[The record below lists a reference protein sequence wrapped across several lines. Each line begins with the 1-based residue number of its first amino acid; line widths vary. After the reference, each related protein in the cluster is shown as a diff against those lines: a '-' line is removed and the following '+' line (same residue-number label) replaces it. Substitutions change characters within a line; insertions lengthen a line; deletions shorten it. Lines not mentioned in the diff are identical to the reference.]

1 MSGRDDMSAHLSMS
15 GRGDMS
21 ARLSMSGRGKGEIL
35 LHFRGNCAT
44 MGVMNVVRANGYA
57 KLNLTLDVTGKQDGY
72 HTLDSLVVTIG
83 LCDRLVLKK
92 RKDRASSV
100 TMHGMGSEVIPPDGN
115 NALRAAEAFSEAFG
129 TCGADVT
136 VYKNIPMGA
145 GLGGSS
151 ADAAAVLLGM
161 KKLYGV
167 ADMGGLKS
175 LADSL
180 GSDTGF
186 LLFGGLARMQGRG
199 DVLLPLNAELEM
211 HFLVICPDEGVSS
224 GECYGAFDRL
234 GEHFSPVTP
243 DAAALLER
251 GDLPHAAR
259 YFSNRLYGA
268 AKSLV
273 PAAEQAYLAAK
284 SFSPLGAAMTGSGSA
299 AFALFET
306 KELAEWAKSRYRGKG
321 RAFVTESVYPKN
333 IKPIGNP
340 YALSEGEGEGE

>member
-1 MSGRDDMSAHLSMS
+1 M
-15 GRGDMS
+15 
-21 ARLSMSGRGKGEIL
+21 
-35 LHFRGNCAT
+35 N
-44 MGVMNVVRANGYA
+44 VMNVVRVNGYA
-57 KLNLTLDVTGKQDGY
+57 KLNLTLDITGKRDGY
-72 HTLDSLVVTIG
+72 HLLDSLAVTID
-83 LCDRLVLKK
+83 LCDRVAVKK
-92 RKDRASSV
+92 RKDRLSSV
-100 TMHGMGSEVIPPDGN
+100 TMHGMGSEAIPPEKN
-115 NALRAAEAFSEAFG
+115 NALKVAEAFSEAFG

-161 KKLYGV
+161 KKLYGIS
-167 ADMGGLKS
+167 DMGGVKS
-175 LADSL
+175 LADTL
-180 GSDTGF
+180 GSDMGF

-199 DVLLPLNAELEM
+199 DVLLPLAAEPEM

-224 GECYGAFDRL
+224 GECYEAFDRL
-234 GEHFSPVTP
+234 GETFPPVTP

-268 AKSLV
+268 ARSLV
-273 PAAEQAYLAAK
+273 PAAEQAFLAAK

-306 KELAEWAKSRYRGKG
+306 RELAEWAKSRYRGKG
-321 RAFVTESVYPKN
+321 RAFVAKSVYPQN

-340 YALSEGEGEGE
+340 FVLSEGEGEGE